1 MAAGRKATRKAADGL
16 TREDLQAIAADPLL
30 RYEFYLPG
38 QDGMSPGQEEIHRSQ
53 AQNRLVRAANQIGKT
68 HSICAEVWWQ
78 ATGSHP
84 WRKISRK
91 YNVAWCII
99 KDFESGYHVFCK
111 KLRALEPPGVLHP
124 NCTWDKATGYSYIQK
139 GKRKTWL
146 VLADGYTVEFKSGTQ
161 DVMSMESDTID
172 ATFFDEPPK
181 PGHWSAARSR
191 LSASNGPTL
200 IGFTAVGRP
209 VGWLQKEV
217 EGDPKSGEKP
227 KEEWAQIVIPL
238 SAANAP
244 HRSPESIAAQIART
258 PAWEAAQRIYGGWE
272 GVVEGRRFSA
282 FKEQHVL
289 SLSDAMEYTFSHFR
303 LSGDYGEGPGKTAFY
318 LEGIVGTREPYT
330 YVVLGEYISQERTT
344 PTQDGAGVLA
354 MLKEVGIDPREIAR
368 AFGDVNSA
376 GKLGAGASCNE
387 EMERAIARLMKVQ
400 RCPFQFEV
408 PDKGKGSVSF
418 GEGAMSHAMLED
430 RFLVV
435 EDCIGLLSSIR
446 NYTGKEE
453 SLKHALDGVRYGI
466 SDLLAGGTPFEE
478 QVEADYGFL
487 LGRSGGRRR

>member
-1 MAAGRKATRKAADGL
+1 MTATPAVELSD
-16 TREDLQAIAADPLL
+16 EDLEIIAADPLL
-30 RYEFYLPG
+30 CYEHLLSG
-38 QDGMSPGQEEIHRSQ
+38 EGGMSPGQEEIHRSQ

-68 HSICAEVWWQ
+68 HAICAEIWWQ

-84 WRKISRK
+84 WRAVGRK
-91 YNVAWCII
+91 EGSSWCVI
-99 KDFESGYHVFCK
+99 KDFESGYHVFCQ

-124 NCTWDKATGYSYIQK
+124 HCTWDKATGYSYIQK
-139 GKRKTWL
+139 GRRKPWL
-146 VLADGYTVEFKSGTQ
+146 VLADGYVIEFKSGTQ
-161 DVMSMESDTID
+161 DAMSMESATID
-172 ATFFDEPPK
+172 ALFFDEPPK
-181 PGHWSAARSR
+181 AGHWSAARSR
-191 LSASNGPTL
+191 LSSSNGPTL
-200 IGFTAVGRP
+200 IGFTAIGRP
-209 VGWLQKEV
+209 VGYLRREV

-227 KEEWAQIVIPL
+227 KEEWTQIVIPL

-244 HRSPESIAAQIART
+244 HRTPESIAAQIART
-258 PAWEAAQRIYGGWE
+258 PAWEAAQRIRGEWE
-272 GVVEGRRFSA
+272 GVTEGRRFSA

-289 SLSDAMEYTFSHFR
+289 SLSDAMGYTFSHFR

-344 PTQDGAGVLA
+344 PTQDAVGVLK
-354 MLKEVGIDPREIAR
+354 MLAEVGIDPKEIAR

-430 RFLVV
+430 RFFVV
-435 EDCIGLLSSIR
+435 EDCLGFLSSLR

-453 SLKHALDGVRYGI
+453 ALKHALDGVRYGI
-466 SDLLAGGTPFEE
+466 SDLLAGGMPFED

-487 LGRSGGRRR
+487 LGRSGGRRD